1 MAREEI
7 RRVNRETIIDVA
19 LNEMLHSMEATARVK
34 SNNGRKWTGT
44 RGIVFFM
51 LDGFGFDGV

>member
-7 RRVNRETIIDVA
+7 RRVNRETIVDVA

-34 SNNGRKWTGT
+34 SNHDRKWTGT
-44 RGIVFFM
+44 RGIVFLM
-51 LDGFGFDGV
+51 IDGLGFGGV